1 MSELEGRA
9 HGTGRRFAVVVSR
22 FNELVTEKLLD
33 GARACLLQHGV
44 REEDVD
50 VLHVAGAFEIP
61 SAVAAALRRGGYDGV
76 VALGCVIRGETPHFD
91 YVAGEAARG
100 IQALAIRQA
109 VPIGFGVLT
118 TDTRDQALA
127 RAGGDRG
134 NKGWEAAL
142 TTLEMADLFGQLEE
156 GGPGRRADVE
166 PAGTGAGEDGRAAA
180 E

>member
-1 MSELEGRA
+1 MTVPEIEGTA
-9 HGTGRRFAVVVSR
+9 TGEGRRFLVIVAR
-22 FNELVTEKLLD
+22 FNELITEKLLE
-33 GARACLLQHGV
+33 GARSALVQHGV
-44 REEDVD
+44 HDD
-50 VLHVAGAFEIP
+50 DITVARVPGAFEIP
-61 SAVAAALRRGGYDGV
+61 GAAGVALRSGGYDGV

-100 IQALAIRQA
+100 VQALAVA
-109 VPIGFGVLT
+109 HDVPITFGVLT

-142 TTLEMADLFGQLEE
+142 AVLEMSSLY
-156 GGPGRRADVE
+156 RAL
-166 PAGTGAGEDGRAAA
+166 GSRAAA

>member
-1 MSELEGRA
+1 MPELDAPLDGR
-9 HGTGRRFAVVVSR
+9 GRRFLLVVSR
-22 FNELVTEKLLD
+22 FNELVTDRLLD
-33 GARACLLQHGV
+33 GARSCLLQNGV
-44 REEDVD
+44 EEPDLDIVR
-50 VLHVAGAFEIP
+50 VPGAYELP
-61 SAVAAALRRGGYDGV
+61 GATAVALRTGWYDGV

-100 IQALAIRQA
+100 LQELAIGHG

-127 RAGGDRG
+127 RAGGEKG

-142 TTLEMADLFGQLEE
+142 TALEMVGLYGEI
-156 GGPGRRADVE
+156 RAR
-166 PAGTGAGEDGRAAA
+166 AGA